1 VRADR
6 IDRNTGGDVV
16 LYDYKTGTPPSR
28 RQQRNFDKQLLI
40 EAAMMERGGFK
51 AVGKSSVSH
60 AAFVGVGRTPSIVEA
75 PFEAK
80 GSAEIR
86 DDVGETPDETWARL
100 QLLLNSY
107 LNPETG
113 FTARLMMEHDAYG
126 SDYDSLS
133 RYGEWDATFEVS
145 PEDLT

>member
-6 IDRNTGGDVV
+6 IDRNTEGDVV